1 MYESSRLRAP
11 GLFTKEALGW
21 NEVSVGVIVIY
32 NHAMA
37 SGAESEGEKPGEG
50 FFQEQQSSAPSHG
63 APEHR
68 LQPLTLSGP

>member
-1 MYESSRLRAP
+1 MASGHVRIELKHESSRLRAL

-37 SGAESEGEKPGEG
+37 SGAESEG
-50 FFQEQQSSAPSHG
+50 
-63 APEHR
+63 
-68 LQPLTLSGP
+68 